1 MRGAGR
7 LVGAKP
13 TPVPPAIGHELRSHR
28 LLNESKCLP
37 IKPPLLLAVCD
48 VVSAPEKNTGN
59 MAEGHWVSA
68 GMSMTKHWLHPYPNG
83 DALLERFWVT
93 R

>member
-1 MRGAGR
+1 
-7 LVGAKP
+7 
-13 TPVPPAIGHELRSHR
+13 
-28 LLNESKCLP
+28 LNESKCLP

-68 GMSMTKHWLHPYPNG
+68 GMSITKHWLHPYLVVMRPSNG
-83 DALLERFWVT
+83 PGVRT
-93 R
+93 